1 MRMLREWLFSS
12 CNPAYSVVLCR
23 NRSAPSPEKCRAVCV
38 TAGATAQ
45 SVRDLNPDAPASGEP
60 FLSSNRSTTRS
71 PGGRHGRYTD
81 VNRPTAQQQR
91 NTAIL
96 RYALSAISSRA
107 ITLIRETSSE
117 ASLRPGRN
125 ISCNVPSTRK
135 RITRLFSNV
144 SMWISE
150 APSLI
155 ASASMALISLMIGAS
170 SSLSSRSSVSG
181 SSSARVKVLG
191 GTEIFHQLAS
201 FGRVPLPDRIQ
212 PLFKFGLVD
221 LPQRKGRVQPRC
233 SSCKTE
239 SDNG

>member
-1 MRMLREWLFSS
+1 MVDTRTSIARPPSS
-12 CNPAYSVVLCR
+12 
-23 NRSAPSPEKCRAVCV
+23 SAIRPSC
-38 TAGATAQ
+38 G
-45 SVRDLNPDAPASGEP
+45 
-60 FLSSNRSTTRS
+60 TRF
-71 PGGRHGRYTD
+71 
-81 VNRPTAQQQR
+81 
-91 NTAIL
+91 
-96 RYALSAISSRA
+96 SAISSRA

-181 SSSARVKVLG
+181 SSSARVK
-191 GTEIFHQLAS
+191 S
-201 FGRVPLPDRIQ
+201 PRRNRDLPSAGELRKSPAARPHSAAVQIQ
-212 PLFKFGLVD
+212 PRRFAAV
-221 LPQRKGRVQPRC
+221 
-233 SSCKTE
+233 
-239 SDNG
+239 